1 MPSTTDWISKSLNSG
16 KLTLNI
22 NKRSSWSSSKRERL
36 WLLIPFNAAYPRSM
50 IDDMTQW
57 QAWFESEQ
65 QLDQTP
71 HRIDEEKFQMHP
83 IHMWNEI
90 RTVANDAC
98 FRLCRASRNR
108 ADILSKANQMW
119 LRVKPLIEEV
129 DMLFARIDECRQNCM
144 VFAKHTRNIV
154 PRSRR
159 YLRASQGLRARVDNN
174 CVICEKV
181 FATRGEV
188 AMSINNVLRA
198 KREKK
203 SLQTPRGS
211 KRNSFG
217 KPL

>member
-1 MPSTTDWISKSLNSG
+1 M
-16 KLTLNI
+16 
-22 NKRSSWSSSKRERL
+22 
-36 WLLIPFNAAYPRSM
+36 Y
-50 IDDMTQW
+50 
-57 QAWFESEQ
+57 
-65 QLDQTP
+65 
-71 HRIDEEKFQMHP
+71 
-83 IHMWNEI
+83 
-90 RTVANDAC
+90 
-98 FRLCRASRNR
+98 
-108 ADILSKANQMW
+108 
-119 LRVKPLIEEV
+119 
-129 DMLFARIDECRQNCM
+129 

-211 KRNSFG
+211 KVGVGNNHRIPNPIENTG
-217 KPL
+217 GYGRVI

>member
-1 MPSTTDWISKSLNSG
+1 MPSTTDWISKSVNSG

-22 NKRSSWSSSKRERL
+22 NKRSSCSSSKRERL
-36 WLLIPFNAAYPRSM
+36 SLLIPFNAAYPRSM
-50 IDDMTQW
+50 IDEFDAMTSMIRIRAATRSNSAPYRRRKVSNASHPPVKRNPHGCKW
-57 QAWFESEQ
+57 RVLPPLSRQ
-65 QLDQTP
+65 QDSCWHSQQGEP
-71 HRIDEEKFQMHP
+71 
-83 IHMWNEI
+83 N
-90 RTVANDAC
+90 V
-98 FRLCRASRNR
+98 ASRKTTHRRSRYALRPYRWGR
-108 ADILSKANQMW
+108 AKLY
-119 LRVKPLIEEV
+119 
-129 DMLFARIDECRQNCM
+129 

-203 SLQTPRGS
+203 SLQTPRDS